1 LAVNQSFL
9 VLEASPWLNGM
20 VKGQAMRLNSRLG
33 ANVLSIFFLAAFW
46 EIAGQALDSILIPP
60 LTKIAIAWWKLLASG
75 KLLSNLSA
83 SLWTLAVGFT
93 LAICIGIVVGLLMGR
108 FRAIEHFLDLYINAL
123 MSAPAT
129 AFVPVLIM
137 WFGLGVQSRIAV
149 VFLFAVF
156 VVVINTM
163 TGVKQV
169 DNVLVEMAR
178 SFGAKEREVFFKIML
193 PAAMPAIMAGVRLG
207 MGRAVKGMITAEMLL
222 TLTGM
227 GAMIMQYGSAFATD
241 ALFAVILTILIVA
254 MITMKLVQMIDQR
267 LTGWKV
273 EIAVE

>member
-1 LAVNQSFL
+1 MN
-9 VLEASPWLNGM
+9 NH
-20 VKGQAMRLNSRLG
+20 LG
-33 ANVLSIFFLAAFW
+33 TNILSVLSLAAVW
-46 EIAGQALDSILIPP
+46 EIAGRILDSVLIPP
-60 LTKIAIAWWKLLASG
+60 LTKIAAAWWKLFASG
-75 KLLSNLSA
+75 KLLSNLAA
-83 SLWTLAVGFT
+83 SLWTLAAGFV
-93 LAICIGIVVGLLMGR
+93 LAVLIGIIIGLLMGR
-108 FRAIEHFLDLYINAL
+108 FRAVEHFLDLYINSL
-123 MSAPAT
+123 MSAPTT

-156 VVVINTM
+156 VVIINTM

-169 DNVLVEMAR
+169 DKILVEMAR

-207 MGRAVKGMITAEMLL
+207 MGRAVKGMVTAEMLL
-222 TLTGM
+222 TLTGI

-254 MITMKLVQMIDQR
+254 MITMRLVQMVDRR
-267 LTGWKV
+267 LTGWKM
-273 EIAVE
+273 EIAIE